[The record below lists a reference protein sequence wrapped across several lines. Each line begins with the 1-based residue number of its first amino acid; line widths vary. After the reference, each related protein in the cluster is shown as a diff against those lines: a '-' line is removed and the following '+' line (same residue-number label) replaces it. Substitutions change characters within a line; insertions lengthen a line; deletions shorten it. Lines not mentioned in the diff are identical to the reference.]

1 MRVASLPDES
11 WIADVGE
18 VPGVEM
24 VPWDLHDPLSRAG
37 DVSFVVPPYIDRKAR
52 LDLLSELPALS
63 VVQLVTAG
71 FDNVTPHLPPGV
83 TLCNGGGV
91 HDASTAEL
99 TLALILASLRGIPDF
114 VAAQQD
120 SRWIRTRM
128 WDALA
133 DRKVLVVGYGNVGRA
148 IVRRLLPFEVE
159 VTVMA
164 SRSRAG
170 DELVGRVHGIDELA
184 ALLPEQDV
192 VVLITPLTDAT
203 ERLVDADF
211 LAAMKDAAL
220 LVNMARGK
228 VVDTDALLAETSTG
242 RLRAALDVTDP
253 EPLPAD
259 HPLWRAPGVLV
270 SPHVGGASTAFRPR
284 AVALLRRQL
293 QAYAAGQ
300 PLDNVVSG

>member
-1 MRVASLPDES
+1 MLVVSLPDES
-11 WIADVGE
+11 WIADVGD

-24 VPWDLHDPLSRAG
+24 VPWNLHEPLSRAG
-37 DVSFVVPPYIDRKAR
+37 EVSFVVPPYIDRRMR
-52 LDLLSELPALS
+52 LELLAELQGLS

-71 FDNVTPHLPPGV
+71 FDDVTPHLPPGA
-83 TLCNGGGV
+83 TLCNGGGI

-114 VAAQQD
+114 VAAQQE

-148 IVRRLLPFEVE
+148 IVRRLLPFEVD
-159 VTVMA
+159 VTVVA
-164 SRSRAG
+164 SRARAG
-170 DELVGRVHGIDELA
+170 DELVDVVHGIDELA

-203 ERLVDADF
+203 EGLVDADF
-211 LAAMKDAAL
+211 LGAMKDAAL

-228 VVDTDALLAETSTG
+228 VVDTDALLAETSSG

-293 QAYAAGQ
+293 EAYASGR
-300 PLDNVVSG
+300 PLDNVVSA

>member
-1 MRVASLPDES
+1 MLVASLPDES
-11 WIADVGE
+11 WIADVGA

-24 VPWDLHDPLSRAG
+24 VPWDLHEPLPRAD
-37 DVSFVVPPYIDRKAR
+37 DVSFVVPPYIDRRAR
-52 LDLLSELPALS
+52 LELLSELPGLA

-71 FDNVTPHLPPGV
+71 FDNVTPHLPEGV
-83 TLCNGGGV
+83 TLCNGGGI

-99 TLALILASLRGIPDF
+99 TLALILASLRGIPQF
-114 VAAQQD
+114 VAAQQE
-120 SRWIRTRM
+120 SRWIRTRI

-159 VTVMA
+159 VTAVA
-164 SRSRAG
+164 SRSRDG
-170 DELVGRVHGIDELA
+170 DELVDTVHGIDELA

-192 VVLITPLTDAT
+192 VVLITPLTEAT
-203 ERLVDADF
+203 ERLVGPEF
-211 LAAMKDAAL
+211 LAAMKDGAL

-228 VVDTDALLAETSTG
+228 VVDTDALLAETASG

-259 HPLWRAPGVLV
+259 HPLWRAPGVLI

-284 AVALLRRQL
+284 AVALVRRQIET
-293 QAYAAGQ
+293 YAVGR
-300 PLDNVVSG
+300 PLDHVVSG